1 MGLVQVAFR
10 HLPKQRKLNEAEREE
25 TQKMLGL
32 RPNKKLLQHH
42 VVKTTGKP
50 IALKDLHNLAA
61 NPKREKG
68 SNLKLLLTE
77 MKSTQS
83 KKQILTL
90 TIADDEKLKAE

>member
-1 MGLVQVAFR
+1 MGLVQVAFS

-50 IALKDLHNLAA
+50 VALKDLHNLAA
-61 NPKREKG
+61 NSKREKG
-68 SNLKLLLTE
+68 SNLKLLLTG
-77 MKSTQS
+77 MKSTES
-83 KKQILTL
+83 NKHIVTV
-90 TIADDEKLKAE
+90 ADNAKLKAE